1 MISNVSMSLVEM
13 DLHGLI
19 SPEDPLLKSTPHG
32 LPRGCSRQGCCCDLL
47 LRPAPQ
53 TLQDGN
59 MATEGGGAQR
69 SARHGDACNG
79 WELYTK
85 IGIFKQRKRGSS
97 SKTGSPQPPGSPHSN
112 NTSKQYDILITRGWM
127 KTLAIRSD
135 FDFKFSGFRVL
146 I

>member
-32 LPRGCSRQGCCCDLL
+32 LPRGCSRQGCCCDLLL

-97 SKTGSPQPPGSPHSN
+97 SKTGSPQPPGSP
-112 NTSKQYDILITRGWM
+112 TSKQYDILITRG
-127 KTLAIRSD
+127 
-135 FDFKFSGFRVL
+135 
-146 I
+146 